1 MVGCDRCGPPGM
13 KTSVEG
19 LGVLIMQTV
28 PSEGCLLQHLGHVAV
43 AP

>member
-13 KTSVEG
+13 KTSVEC
-19 LGVLIMQTV
+19 LGVLILRAV
-28 PSEGCLLQHLGHVAV
+28 GSEGRLPQRLGRAAV